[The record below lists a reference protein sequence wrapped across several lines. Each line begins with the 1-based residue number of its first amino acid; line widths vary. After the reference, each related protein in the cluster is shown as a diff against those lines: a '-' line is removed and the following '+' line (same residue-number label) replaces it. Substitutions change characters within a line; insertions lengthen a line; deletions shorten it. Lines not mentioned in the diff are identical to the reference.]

1 MKTVKEVSEIT
12 GISIRALRYYDETG
26 LLKPT
31 ALTEAN
37 YRLYDDQALE
47 RLQQI
52 LFFRE
57 LEIPLADVKALM
69 DDPNYDKEQALLT
82 QRSLLEHKRN
92 RLNGIIELI
101 TDVAKGANTMSF
113 AAFND
118 EEVKKVLDHS
128 LKAQG
133 KDSVEAL
140 IKKYGSLGNFRT
152 SVGMEMKEQNAHY
165 IKIYGGKEKA
175 VEAILQSPLSAEEI
189 KEIKEENDKTFWQFA
204 KAKETED
211 EAVKMEA
218 VRKYADT
225 CKRLFR
231 LDNARYLLLKV
242 AEDYLHTQKCPELIE
257 ATNRKYGAGITEYI
271 GQAIQQFY
279 GM

>member
-1 MKTVKEVSEIT
+1 MKTVKEVSELT
-12 GISIRALRYYDETG
+12 GISIRALRYFDEIG

-31 ALTEAN
+31 ALSEAS

-57 LEIPLADVKALM
+57 LEMPLAAIKALM
-69 DDPNYDKEQALLT
+69 ETPNYDRKQALLT

-101 TDVAKGANTMSF
+101 SDVANGVNTMNF
-113 AAFND
+113 AAFRD
-118 EEVKKVLDHS
+118 EDVKKLLDHS
-128 LKAQG
+128 LKVQG
-133 KDSVEAL
+133 KDSMEAL
-140 IKKYGSLGNFRT
+140 IKEYGSLEEFRA
-152 SVGMEMKEQNAHY
+152 SVGMEIKEQSTHY
-165 IKIYGGKEKA
+165 IKMYGSKEKA
-175 VEAILQSPLSAEEI
+175 VQASLQPPLSAEEI
-189 KEIKEENDKTFWQFA
+189 KEMKTENDETFRHFA
-204 KAKETED
+204 KAKETGD
-211 EAVKMEA
+211 EALKMEA
-218 VRKYADT
+218 VSKYADT
-225 CKRLFR
+225 CKRMFR

-257 ATNRKYGAGITEYI
+257 ATNRKYGTGITEYI
-271 GQAIQQFY
+271 GQAIQQYY